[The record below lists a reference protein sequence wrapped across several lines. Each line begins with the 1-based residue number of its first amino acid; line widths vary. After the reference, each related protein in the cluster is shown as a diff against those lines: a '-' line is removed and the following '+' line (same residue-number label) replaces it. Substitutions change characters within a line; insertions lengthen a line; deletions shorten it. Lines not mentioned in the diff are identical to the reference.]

1 MEPEPFFILP
11 CLSVCSCDTCNGRPD
26 SDCVCACDSGVPGPS
41 LSSDPVV
48 TVPLAVLNEAS
59 RLSLLR
65 TAAGGTEKR
74 EEPGVQTGV

>member
-1 MEPEPFFILP
+1 M
-11 CLSVCSCDTCNGRPD
+11 
-26 SDCVCACDSGVPGPS
+26 CACDSGVPGPS